1 MSNKLYPQDSAVRP
15 VVPNRLTKAAPVIA
29 PQPRDRILGRV
40 FAAGSKLKAAILG
53 WLIRHSIAVLRT
65 SLGAVLL
72 GFGALK
78 YFPGMSPA
86 QSLVLATMHLL
97 TLRLVPAVVP
107 GYAAM
112 IFVATLE
119 CTIGLLLIL
128 GRWLRVTVGLMAVHL
143 TGILSPVVL
152 LPGRM
157 FAGPHHMPTLEGQ
170 YVLKDVVLLGAG
182 MVVAATAGGAA
193 LAKTDQEIE
202 SGISE

>member
-29 PQPRDRILGRV
+29 LRPRDRILGRV

-119 CTIGLLLIL
+119 CAIGLLLIL

-152 LPGRM
+152 LPSRM
-157 FAGPHHMPTLEGQ
+157 FAGPDHMPTLEGQ

-193 LAKTDQEIE
+193 L
-202 SGISE
+202 